1 MKALDVGSH
10 AQSID
15 QPGEVKPKGLHLEW
29 IIQPSSTPAITRA
42 VSLAAGT
49 NYFKYSRNGTIVS
62 SKFVTCAGQ

>member
-1 MKALDVGSH
+1 MNAFDVGSQ

-15 QPGEVKPKGLHLEW
+15 HPGDVKPNGLHLEW

-49 NYFKYSRNGTIVS
+49 NYFKYSRNGMIVS
-62 SKFVTCAGQ
+62 SRFVAWAGQ